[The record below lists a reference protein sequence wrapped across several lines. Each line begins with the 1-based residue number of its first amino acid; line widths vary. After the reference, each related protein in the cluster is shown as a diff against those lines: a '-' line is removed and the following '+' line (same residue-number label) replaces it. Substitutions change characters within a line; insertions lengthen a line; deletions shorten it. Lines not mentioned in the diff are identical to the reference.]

1 MPAEQGA
8 ESAEPQSPLRRRYEQ
23 TRRRYFKTLI
33 SPEIVE
39 EHRRRPLG
47 PHSRELA
54 RLLLYLRRAP
64 DAERYAIIAVEP
76 FRAYRIAAGGLRDGG
91 ARRVPEGEIYG
102 SASEARHG
110 VFLRRVLDLLES

>member
-8 ESAEPQSPLRRRYEQ
+8 GSAEPQPSLRRYEQ
-23 TRRRYFKTLI
+23 VRRRYFKTLI
-33 SPEIVE
+33 SPEIIE

-47 PHSRELA
+47 PHGRELA

-64 DAERYAIIAVEP
+64 DAKPYAIVAVEP
-76 FRAYRIAAGGLRDGG
+76 FRAYRIVAGGSRETGAPDASDGK
-91 ARRVPEGEIYG
+91 IYA